1 MGGSMRYS
9 TAQVRTALSA
19 AKEAGKNTSGM
30 SPDLRETELA
40 LEKWGFLPL
49 PGDTSIEEKV
59 AEWYIAQG
67 LASPADDKPR
77 RRKGAA
83 PEPVIM
89 SAAGDRAALLAAEA
103 ALAAAQA
110 ALAYARAM
118 TPPAA

>member
-1 MGGSMRYS
+1 MRYP

-30 SPDLRETELA
+30 SPDLRETEIA
-40 LEKWGFLPL
+40 LERWGLLPL
-49 PGDTSIEEKV
+49 PGDTDVDKRV
-59 AEWYIAQG
+59 ADWYKAQG
-67 LASPADDKPR
+67 LALPADGEQPKR
-77 RRKGAA
+77 RAKEPA
-83 PEPVIM
+83 PVIM
-89 SAAGDRAALLAAEA
+89 SAAPNDAALLAAEA